1 MKLEYPS
8 IMPFNE
14 GKEIVVKS
22 ELSLTEKPF
31 KVVKE
36 GSVNACKEVLSI
48 LILLDN
54 KAGSERV
61 VTDAPPMDTLLA
73 IVNAERFMDVKI

>member
-1 MKLEYPS
+1 MVPV
-8 IMPFNE
+8 NE
-14 GKEIVVKS
+14 GKEIVVKK
-22 ELSLTEKPF
+22 ELLLAEKSF
-31 KVVKE
+31 KVEKE